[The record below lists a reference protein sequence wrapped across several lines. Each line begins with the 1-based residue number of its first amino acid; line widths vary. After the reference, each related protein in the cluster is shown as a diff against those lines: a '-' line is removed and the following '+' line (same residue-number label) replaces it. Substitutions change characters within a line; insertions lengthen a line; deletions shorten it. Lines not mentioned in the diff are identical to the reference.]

1 MIGGGSFAPAIFFI
15 LTHYLGLTPNS
26 PERISYRINT
36 KNCYTETM
44 SFAHIQKFVFFGL
57 LFSTTILFLYMLGGY
72 LVTVLWAVV
81 IALVFYPV
89 YEYLKKVFK
98 GRASAAALSTVL
110 LVVLVVL
117 IPLISVGGMVVSESL
132 ALYDTLTQNDGNSDS
147 PGLLARVSTVTS
159 YLEPYGISQS
169 NVENRLRDWVA
180 SLSQVVATS
189 LVAFS
194 QYTLSFLIE
203 VMIMLYLLFFFLRDG
218 TKISQLMR
226 HYIPLGDD
234 YERLL
239 ISRFSDTTQAV
250 IKGTILIS
258 VLQGIIG
265 GVLFGLVGIP
275 NPVLW
280 GATMGVLAII
290 PLIGTSVIWLPA
302 AIILMVTGSFWSGLI
317 ILLVGALVIS
327 SVDNFLRPILVGRS
341 TKMPDSLVLLS
352 TIGGIATFGVSGF
365 IIGPIIAALFLSL
378 WTIFEEKYRTEL
390 TKIG

>member
-1 MIGGGSFAPAIFFI
+1 M
-15 LTHYLGLTPNS
+15 
-26 PERISYRINT
+26 
-36 KNCYTETM
+36 
-44 SFAHIQKFVFFGL
+44 
-57 LFSTTILFLYMLGGY
+57 
-72 LVTVLWAVV
+72 
-81 IALVFYPV
+81 
-89 YEYLKKVFK
+89 
-98 GRASAAALSTVL
+98 
-110 LVVLVVL
+110 
-117 IPLISVGGMVVSESL
+117 
-132 ALYDTLTQNDGNSDS
+132 
-147 PGLLARVSTVTS
+147 
-159 YLEPYGISQS
+159 
-169 NVENRLRDWVA
+169 
-180 SLSQVVATS
+180 VATS

-218 TKISQLMR
+218 TKIVRLLR
-226 HYIPLGDD
+226 HYLPLGDD

-239 ISRFSDTTQAV
+239 VSRFSDTTQAV

-280 GATMGVLAII
+280 GATMGVLAIM
-290 PLIGTSVIWLPA
+290 PLIGTSVVWLPA
-302 AIILMVTGSFWSGLI
+302 AIILMVTGSFWSGMI

-378 WTIFEEKYRTEL
+378 WTIFEEKYRVEL
-390 TKIG
+390 TKNV

>member
-1 MIGGGSFAPAIFFI
+1 
-15 LTHYLGLTPNS
+15 
-26 PERISYRINT
+26 
-36 KNCYTETM
+36 M
-44 SFAHIQKFVFFGL
+44 SFAHIQKFFFFGML
-57 LFSTTILFLYMLGGY
+57 LGTTVLFLYMLGGY

-89 YEYLKKVFK
+89 YEYLKAAFK
-98 GRASAAALSTVL
+98 GRASTAALSTVL
-110 LVVLVVL
+110 VVVLVVL

-132 ALYDTLTQNDGNSDS
+132 ALYDTLTKEDGNLAS
-147 PGLLARVSTVTS
+147 PGLLTRVSTVTS

-169 NVENRLRDWVA
+169 NVESRLRDWVA
-180 SLSQVVATS
+180 SLSKVVATS
-189 LVAFS
+189 LVTFS

-218 TKISQLMR
+218 TKIVKLMR
-226 HYIPLGDD
+226 HYLPLGDD

-239 ISRFSDTTQAV
+239 VSRFSDTTQAV

-265 GVLFGLVGIP
+265 GVLFGLMGIP

-290 PLIGTSVIWLPA
+290 PLIGTSVVWLPA
-302 AIILMVTGSFWSGLI
+302 AIILMVTGSFWSGVI

-378 WTIFEEKYRTEL
+378 WTIFEEKYRVEL
-390 TKIG
+390 TKNV